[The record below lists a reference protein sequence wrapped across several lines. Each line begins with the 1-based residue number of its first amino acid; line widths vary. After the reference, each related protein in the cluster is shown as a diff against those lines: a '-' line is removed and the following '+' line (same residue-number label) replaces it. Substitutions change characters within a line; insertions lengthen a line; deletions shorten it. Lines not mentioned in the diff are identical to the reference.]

1 MFPSKVAR
9 SAKPKLSL
17 SISTAPVAPISHHV
31 PITPTSSFVASPS
44 PLTPTSRNTRA
55 NQRGISTY
63 QQATYAYAQN
73 PNTKSILR
81 RESSSSASSSRS
93 SSMSSSRSSSSASR
107 KVGFR
112 EEPMVYC
119 ITPVTYD
126 GEDERYVRVTKET
139 RWNRSYE

>member
-17 SISTAPVAPISHHV
+17 SISTQVAPVSHHA
-31 PITPTSSFVASPS
+31 PITPVGSFATAMS
-44 PLTPTSRNTRA
+44 PLSPTARNTRA
-55 NQRGISTY
+55 NQRGLSTY

-81 RESSSSASSSRS
+81 RESSSS
-93 SSMSSSRSSSSASR
+93 SSSAAR

-126 GEDERYVRVTKET
+126 EGDRYVRVTKET
-139 RWNRSYE
+139 RWSRYE

>member
-1 MFPSKVAR
+1 MFPSKAAR
-9 SAKPKLSL
+9 SSKPKLSL
-17 SISTAPVAPISHHV
+17 SISSAPVAPIAQYN
-31 PITPTSSFVASPS
+31 PITPTGAAYVSNSS

-63 QQATYAYAQN
+63 QQATYSYAQN

-81 RESSSSASSSRS
+81 RDTSSSTSSSRS
-93 SSMSSSRSSSSASR
+93 SSCSSIRSSSSR

-119 ITPVTYD
+119 ITPISYD
-126 GEDERYVRVTKET
+126 DDERYVRVTKET
-139 RWNRSYE
+139 RWSRYE

>member
-1 MFPSKVAR
+1 MFPSKVTR

-17 SISTAPVAPISHHV
+17 SISNSPVAPVSQHV
-31 PITPTSSFVASPS
+31 PIVPSGSYVSSPS

-63 QQATYAYAQN
+63 QQATYAYPQN

-81 RESSSSASSSRS
+81 REGSSSTSSSRS
-93 SSMSSSRSSSSASR
+93 SSVSSSRSSCSR
-107 KVGFR
+107 RVGFR

-119 ITPVTYD
+119 ITPISYD
-126 GEDERYVRVTKET
+126 EEGDRYVRVTKET
-139 RWNRSYE
+139 RWSRYE

>member
-17 SISTAPVAPISHHV
+17 SISNSPVAPVSHHV
-31 PITPTSSFVASPS
+31 PITPGGSYVTSPS

-55 NQRGISTY
+55 NQRGYSTY
-63 QQATYAYAQN
+63 QQATYAYPQN

-81 RESSSSASSSRS
+81 RESSSSSSRTLS
-93 SSMSSSRSSSSASR
+93 VPSSRGSSSR

-112 EEPMVYC
+112 DEPMVYC
-119 ITPVTYD
+119 ITPISYEE
-126 GEDERYVRVTKET
+126 GERYVRVTKET
-139 RWNRSYE
+139 RWSRYE

>member
-17 SISTAPVAPISHHV
+17 SISTVQVAPVSHHA
-31 PITPTSSFVASPS
+31 PITPVSSFVASSS
-44 PLTPTSRNTRA
+44 PLSPTARNTRA
-55 NQRGISTY
+55 NQRGLSTY
-63 QQATYAYAQN
+63 QQATYAYVQN

-81 RESSSSASSSRS
+81 RESSSSSRN
-93 SSMSSSRSSSSASR
+93 SSMSSHSGAR

-119 ITPVTYD
+119 ITPISYD
-126 GEDERYVRVTKET
+126 EGDRYVRVTKET
-139 RWNRSYE
+139 RWSRYE

>member
-17 SISTAPVAPISHHV
+17 SISTVQAAPVAHHAT
-31 PITPTSSFVASPS
+31 ITPVGSFVTS
-44 PLTPTSRNTRA
+44 PLPLSPTSHNTRA
-55 NQRGISTY
+55 NQRGLSTY

-81 RESSSSASSSRS
+81 RESSSSSRS
-93 SSMSSSRSSSSASR
+93 SSMSSQAARR
-107 KVGFR
+107 VGFR

-119 ITPVTYD
+119 ITPISYD
-126 GEDERYVRVTKET
+126 EGDRYVRVTKET
-139 RWNRSYE
+139 RWSRYE